1 MCAVGNVPKMCK
13 VQVLSRQE
21 YTDRPVG
28 SARNAARLAIDARIP
43 LSPLAPRSWPQL
55 CDPRNQRGRL
65 MGVQPVADDV
75 PPLDLWCRL
84 NQGLDLAGD
93 DIPTE
98 NKRAGAMPD
107 VLKFAP
113 LHFSGRQ
120 RQARMFAFQGLHSS
134 QFISTHRVFS
144 LFRQCRACWYTSQM
158 ARMVASF

>member
-1 MCAVGNVPKMCK
+1 
-13 VQVLSRQE
+13 
-21 YTDRPVG
+21 
-28 SARNAARLAIDARIP
+28 
-43 LSPLAPRSWPQL
+43 
-55 CDPRNQRGRL
+55 

-84 NQGLDLAGD
+84 NQGLDMGEKIGFGAGRAASWGQDLAGD